1 MGTGNDNE
9 AAVRACFENAS
20 VGNFDAL
27 HDILSPDY
35 VLYPEQVRGADGL
48 AAHVQG
54 YRDAFSGLSATVEQ
68 QFSAGD
74 CVATR
79 TTIRGRHDG
88 ELMGMPATGRDVEFT
103 TLTISRCK
111 DGRIEEEWELADVGT
126 LLAQIGALPERA
138 TA

>member
-1 MGTGNDNE
+1 MSTSNDNE

-20 VGNFDAL
+20 AGNFGAL

-35 VLYPEQVRGADGL
+35 VLHPEEVRGVEGL
-48 AAHVQG
+48 SAMVQG
-54 YRDAFSGLSATVEQ
+54 YRDAFSGLSVTVDH

-74 CVATR
+74 WVATR

-88 ELMGMPATGRDVEFT
+88 ELMGAPPSGRDVEFT
-103 TLTISRCK
+103 ALTVSRCR
-111 DGRIEEEWELADVGT
+111 DGRIEEEWEIADVGT
-126 LLAQIGALPERA
+126 LLAQIGVLPQPA